1 MNYGQ
6 KADAILSGTI
16 YEKLSLLQDTYG
28 AEEVLSLFVEYLE
41 DQDYDTLRL
50 IVNDGIKDAMSNG
63 DIEL

>member
-6 KADAILSGTI
+6 KAYAILSGTI

-41 DQDYDTLRL
+41 DQDYDTLRV